1 MTIYFVDTGY
11 IIALEAS
18 DDQHHKK
25 AKNHWVNIIEQGPML
40 ITTNYVFD
48 ELTTFFNSRGY
59 HAKAVEIGER
69 LLQSPGIKC
78 LPVDKAIFEKSWSS
92 FKKYSDKTFSFT
104 DCISFEVMRNRN
116 INQVLSFDHH
126 FEQAGFEILP

>member
-1 MTIYFVDTGY
+1 MNIFVDTSY

-25 AKNHWVNIIEQGPML
+25 AKDHWANIIEQDPML
-40 ITTNYVFD
+40 IATYYIFD
-48 ELTTFFNSRGY
+48 ELITFFNSRAH

-69 LLQSPGIKC
+69 LLQSPGIEC
-78 LPVDKAIFEKSWSS
+78 LPVDKALFEKSWSS
-92 FKKYSDKTFSFT
+92 FKKYSDKRFSFT

-116 INQVLSFDHH
+116 IHENV
-126 FEQAGFEILP
+126 